1 MKNKFLLN
9 IRSLTVSFPVKG
21 DLVPV
26 VDQVSFS
33 ISRGESVAVVGES
46 GCGKSQIALALMG
59 LTSSSGTINMK
70 GQGLEVSK
78 AMIFQEP
85 MTALNPV
92 LTIGEQIRE
101 AIPEKINR
109 NRKKVIE
116 YLNQVK
122 IGKPEERYG
131 SYPHEFS
138 GGMRQRVLI
147 AMALARKPVL
157 LIADEPTTALDAVIR
172 KDIILLL
179 KELNKKEGLA
189 LLFITHDISILKIIA
204 DRILVMYAGHIVE
217 SGPTDRILHNC
228 RHPYT
233 KDLMALASLEK
244 DEKGRFPAIPGSVPQ
259 PENYPS
265 GCPYHPRC
273 KSAIDICSR
282 EFPALKC
289 AGLQKWSCIH
299 LNSAGRTTN

>member
-1 MKNKFLLN
+1 MKNKSLLN
-9 IRSLTVSFPVKG
+9 ISSLTVSFPVKG

-33 ISRGESVAVVGES
+33 ISKGESVAVVGES

-59 LTSSSGTINMK
+59 LTSSSGTVNMA

-101 AIPEKINR
+101 AIPEKIDR
-109 NRKKVIE
+109 NRKKVLE
-116 YLNQVK
+116 YLTQVK
-122 IGKPEERYG
+122 IEQPQERYHN
-131 SYPHEFS
+131 YPHEFS

-147 AMALARKPVL
+147 AMALARKPEL
-157 LIADEPTTALDAVIR
+157 LIADEPTTALDALIQ
-172 KDIILLL
+172 KEIIYLL
-179 KELNKKEGLA
+179 KELNKKQGLA
-189 LLFITHDISILKIIA
+189 LLFITHDISILEVIA
-204 DRILVMYAGHIVE
+204 DRVLIMYAGHIVE
-217 SGPTDRILHNC
+217 SGPTNDVLHKC

-233 KDLMALASLEK
+233 KDLMALADLEK
-244 DEKGRFPAIPGSVPQ
+244 NERGRFSAIPGSVPQ
-259 PENYPS
+259 PENYPA

-273 KSAIDICSR
+273 KSAEDICSQ
-282 EFPALKC
+282 EFPALKSRD
-289 AGLQKWSCIH
+289 LQKWSCIH
-299 LNSAGRTTN
+299 